1 MKYEETISPN
11 IRRARKVYL
20 DKTPPLT
27 GDKMKQRQ
35 QATDKWIREGYAHL
49 CEQQKRLPL
58 MLAVTLAKNHA
69 LIRRDNKRAAEVA
82 MGRHK
87 GGFSKD

>member
-1 MKYEETISPN
+1 MKYEEPISPN

-20 DKTPPLT
+20 SKPPLT
-27 GDKMKQRQ
+27 DSEMKQRQ
-35 QATDKWIREGYAHL
+35 QTTDKWIREGYAHL